1 MIKLDRYDVEK
12 IKFLLKLS
20 NLTHKEIADMFGVS
34 RGHVTKI
41 KNSKRWKN
49 DYREKN
55 NEEETGREFKEEN

>member
-20 NLTHKEIADMFGVS
+20 NLTHKEIADMFGVT